1 MYISR
6 LILNHFRNFDVQE
19 MEWSS
24 GCNWVVGP
32 NGSGKT
38 AILEAIYFLSTGRS
52 HRSAMANRLIHHE
65 AAQFTLFAELKEE
78 GVTHSVGMS
87 RHRTEMG
94 KIKLDHVL
102 QSNHLEV
109 AKRLPVLM
117 LNPEGFG
124 LFSEGSKGR
133 RNVMDFG
140 VFHSEPDFYRE
151 WSIVKRL
158 LAQRNAGL
166 KAGFEES
173 ILGLFDDQLV
183 LAAEKLDGYRAA
195 YVNELTGLL
204 EEWIG
209 EFLIAHKVTLS
220 YARGWEK
227 GRSLGDLLK
236 ENLAKDR
243 AHGFTS
249 QGPHRADLK
258 FRVGHTP
265 VQDVLSRGEQKLLIC
280 ALKMAQGRLFYAQTG
295 REPIYLI
302 DDLASELDARH
313 QKILLDHLQ
322 SSTSQAILT
331 SISSENLPQGM
342 VPSYVLG
349 EKSLQKSKK
358 FCVLSVDE

>member
-1 MYISR
+1 MDFSPG
-6 LILNHFRNFDVQE
+6 F
-19 MEWSS
+19 
-24 GCNWVVGP
+24 NWIVGP

-38 AILEAIYFLSTGRS
+38 AILEAIYYLSTGRS
-52 HRSAMANRLIHHE
+52 HRSSMANRLIHLE
-65 AAQFTLFAELKEE
+65 ASEFTLFAELKEE
-78 GVTHSVGMS
+78 GGTHSVGMS
-87 RHRTEMG
+87 RHRTEVS
-94 KIKLDHVL
+94 KVKLDHVL
-102 QSNHLEV
+102 QANHLEV

-133 RNVMDFG
+133 RNLMDFG
-140 VFHSEPDFYRE
+140 VFHSEPDFYRQ
-151 WSIVKRL
+151 WSLVKRL

-166 KAGFEES
+166 KSGFEES
-173 ILGLFDDQLV
+173 ILRLFDDQLV

-195 YVNELTGLL
+195 YIKALTAML

-209 EFLIAHKVTLS
+209 EFLIAHKVTVS
-220 YARGWEK
+220 YGRGWEK
-227 GRSLGDLLK
+227 GVSLGDLLK

-295 REPIYLI
+295 REPIYLM
-302 DDLASELDARH
+302 DDLASELDIRH
-313 QKILLDHLQ
+313 QQILLDHLE
-322 SSTSQAILT
+322 SSTAQAILT
-331 SISSENLPQGM
+331 SISCENLPQG
-342 VPSYVLG
+342 VTPSYVLG

-358 FCVLSVDE
+358 FCVLPLDE